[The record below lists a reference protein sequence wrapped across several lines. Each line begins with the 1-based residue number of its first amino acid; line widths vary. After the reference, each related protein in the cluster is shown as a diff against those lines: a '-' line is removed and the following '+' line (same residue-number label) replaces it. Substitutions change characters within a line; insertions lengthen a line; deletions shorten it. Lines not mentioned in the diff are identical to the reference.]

1 MNKAFLS
8 ILLSGLLSLASQAQA
23 SEFSVLYHAA
33 VEARDSLETFVRDP
47 NKRDQAQLKH
57 VQKSADAVDVALSMV
72 KAPVG
77 REFGV
82 QLLLEGWE
90 ETKKFRQHVVSLVLS
105 GKDDQALALMT
116 GNQQQDLLKAL
127 VFFDQ
132 LDQESVN

>member
-1 MNKAFLS
+1 MNRAILF

-47 NKRDQAQLKH
+47 NKRDQAQLKR
-57 VQKSADAVDVALSMV
+57 VQESADAVDVALSMV

-77 REFGV
+77 REFGI

-90 ETKKFRQHVVSLVLS
+90 ETKKFRQKVISLVLS
-105 GKDDQALALMT
+105 GKEDQALALMT
-116 GNQQQDLLKAL
+116 GEQQQNLFKAL

-132 LDQESVN
+132 LDQQSMN

>member
-1 MNKAFLS
+1 MNRAILF

-47 NKRDQAQLKH
+47 NKRDQAQLKR
-57 VQKSADAVDVALSMV
+57 VQESADAVDVALSMV

-77 REFGV
+77 REFGI
-82 QLLLEGWE
+82 QLLLEGWA
-90 ETKKFRQHVVSLVLS
+90 ETKKFRQKVISLVLS
-105 GKDDQALALMT
+105 GKEDQALALMT
-116 GNQQQDLLKAL
+116 GEQQQNLFKAL

-132 LDQESVN
+132 LDQQSMN